1 MVWCALPAKSSQRG
15 RCLGDEAGG
24 RGGLKHFPRAL
35 KASLMQSDSVL
46 KALQLRKI
54 SRQEI
59 SVGRCMFPEEPYGLC
74 LGRSEGCQAGARQS
88 GGGGTGFQVTQGRDN
103 KTGEWSYKQ
112 KSCPHPVGKGP
123 IVGLGRR

>member
-1 MVWCALPAKSSQRG
+1 M
-15 RCLGDEAGG
+15 GDEAAGG
-24 RGGLKHFPRAL
+24 RGLKHFPRAL

-88 GGGGTGFQVTQGRDN
+88 EGGHRVPGDP
-103 KTGEWSYKQ
+103 GERQ
-112 KSCPHPVGKGP
+112 
-123 IVGLGRR
+123 